1 MTGSVIL
8 SETKNPRGSVFNFYK
23 PRPPFSVRDEIKP
36 EFMVY
41 ATDVY
46 QRAGTSF
53 SSKCHLPALS
63 VSL

>member
-1 MTGSVIL
+1 MSTVIL
-8 SETKNPRGSVFNFYK
+8 SETKNPRGSVLNFYK

-41 ATDVY
+41 ATDAY
-46 QRAGTSF
+46 QRATLPSL
-53 SSKCHLPALS
+53 SKCHAPVLS

>member
-1 MTGSVIL
+1 MSTVIL
-8 SETKNPRGSVFNFYK
+8 SETKNPRGSVLNFYK
-23 PRPPFSVRDEIKP
+23 PRPPFNVRDEIKP
-36 EFMVY
+36 VFKVF

-46 QRAGTSF
+46 QRVGTSF